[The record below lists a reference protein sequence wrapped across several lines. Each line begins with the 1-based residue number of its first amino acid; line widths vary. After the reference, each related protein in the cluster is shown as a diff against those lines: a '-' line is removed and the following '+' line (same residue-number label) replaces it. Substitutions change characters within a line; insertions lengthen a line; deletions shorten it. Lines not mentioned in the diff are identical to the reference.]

1 MLVKISLYKKLKFFM
16 PMNDNST
23 PNLKSVK
30 KIRKFYA
37 KPSEETTDF
46 LKSFART
53 YVPEKTRLQF
63 N

>member
-1 MLVKISLYKKLKFFM
+1 M
-16 PMNDNST
+16 PMNDDST

-37 KPSEETTDF
+37 KPSEETTDL
-46 LKSFART
+46 LKSFARA